1 MNHIT
6 PFQTDLCDEYS
17 LCYEIDDYSVFEIDS
32 KFLSKERENYIL
44 QYKVAK
50 NSDYKKII

>member
-1 MNHIT
+1 MLYNCIKI
-6 PFQTDLCDEYS
+6 DEYS